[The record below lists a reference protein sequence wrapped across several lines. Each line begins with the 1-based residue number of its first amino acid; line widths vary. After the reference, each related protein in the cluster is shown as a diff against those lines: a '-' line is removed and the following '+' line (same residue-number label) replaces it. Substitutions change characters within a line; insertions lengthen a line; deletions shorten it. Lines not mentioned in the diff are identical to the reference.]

1 MISCD
6 FNRISSLLKTP
17 IQGDAISSSLIREIS
32 YDSRKVVNPGH
43 CLFVAIKTNRNDGHK
58 FIPDLIRLG
67 VKHFLVQEIYPVWNL
82 SDASFILVENT
93 LTALQKLAQHHRAE
107 LNIPVI
113 GITGSNGKTIV
124 KEWLFQCLNS
134 LYNVARSPRSYNS
147 QIGVALSILPI
158 EKQQNLAIIEAGISL
173 PGEMD
178 ALQQMIQPNIGIFT
192 NMRSAHA
199 ENFASAAQHIQEKMK
214 LFAQVE
220 TLVCSSAYPE
230 IIREAKNQNIPLFTW
245 GFNAGDNLKILSKTS
260 SAGKT
265 ILTLSTPF
273 TEFDIQVP
281 FSDEASIENALH
293 VVALQLLLKVDIAF
307 IQKGLQAL
315 QAIEMRLEIRK
326 GIRQCTII
334 NDTWSADLDSLRI
347 AMEAMEQQP
356 HDKRTL
362 IISDVFESG
371 QNEVDLYK
379 TLAELC
385 RQKKIQ
391 RIIGVGEKISQYAS
405 FFEGEKSFYLSTEAL
420 LERLP
425 AIEFRQECILLKGS
439 RIFEFERIAAQLQ
452 EMSHETVLEINL
464 SALLSNLNTYRS
476 LIGPNVKTMA
486 MVKAFAYGSG
496 SIEIANLLQFHGVD
510 YLAVA
515 YADEGIALRRAGISL
530 PILVLSPELES
541 FSSMIEY
548 GLEPEIYSFRI
559 LDAFI
564 NAVVSRGGFDGKPAR
579 IQIKLDTGM
588 HRLGFEEQD
597 IDALI
602 ERLKA
607 TEMIEVV
614 GIFSHL
620 VASGEPEHDAFTR
633 HQIERFEKWSTKIQ
647 ASLNLSAFRHLLNS
661 SGIRR
666 FPEARYDLVRLGIGL
681 YGIAEDVEQNFLSD
695 VSALKTTISQIRKVS
710 TGESVGYSRKA
721 ILNRTSRIATLPIG
735 YADGFLR
742 KLGNGKSN
750 VMIHGKPAPTVGN
763 ICMDM
768 CMVDVTDI
776 PEAQEGDIAVIFA
789 TAADIKRIS
798 NQLETIPYEVLTSI
812 SERVKRVYIQE

>member
-6 FNRISSLLKTP
+6 FNRISSILHAP
-17 IQGDAISSSLIREIS
+17 IQGAAIASLGIHELC
-32 YDSRKVVNPGH
+32 YDSRKVVNPAN
-43 CLFVAIKTNRNDGHK
+43 CLFIAIKTDRNNGHK
-58 FIPDLIRLG
+58 YIPDLIRLG
-67 VKHFLVQEIYPVWNL
+67 VKHFLVQETPSNDML
-82 SDASFILVENT
+82 SEASFIVVENT
-93 LTALQKLAQHHRAE
+93 LSALQNLAQHHRAE

-134 LYNVARSPRSYNS
+134 IYTIARSPRSYNS

-199 ENFASAAQHIQEKMK
+199 ENFASAAHHIQEKMK

-230 IIREAKNQNIPLFTW
+230 IIREAKNQDIPLFTW
-245 GFNAGDNLKILSKTS
+245 GFNAGDNLRILSKTA

-265 ILTLSTPF
+265 VLTLSTPS

-362 IISDVFESG
+362 IISDVFESD
-371 QNEVDLYK
+371 QNEVALYK

-391 RIIGVGEKISQYAS
+391 RIIGVGEKIAQYAS

-597 IDALI
+597 LDALI

-607 TEMIEVV
+607 TNMIEVV

-620 VASGEPEHDAFTR
+620 VASGEPEHDGFTR
-633 HQIERFEKWSTKIQ
+633 LQIERFEKWSSKIQ
-647 ASLNLSAFRHLLNS
+647 ASLNSSAFRHLLNS
-661 SGIRR
+661 SGISR

-695 VSALKTTISQIRKVS
+695 VSALKTTISQIRTVAP
-710 TGESVGYSRKA
+710 GESVGYSRKA
-721 ILNRTSRIATLPIG
+721 MLNRTSSIATLPIG

-742 KLGNGKSN
+742 KLGNGKSY

-776 PEAQEGDIAVIFA
+776 PEAREGDIAVIFA
-789 TAADIKRIS
+789 TANDIKRIA